1 MYRKYPSKE
10 FHDKMLGENFK
21 IIDLNNSYKTS
32 TLILKTDNNKK

>member
-10 FHDKMLGENFK
+10 FHDKMLGENYK
-21 IIDLNNSYKTS
+21 VIDLNNSYKTS